1 MAGSSIQIVPATWQ
15 YGHAVAANMRP
26 ADVAEVWA
34 LARHSPL
41 EAVERSLEI
50 PGEAYAFL
58 ADDEPL
64 AVFGCA
70 ETAVLNTGSP
80 WLLGAVG
87 VDRYARQFIEL
98 GRSYVAHWAH
108 EYDDLYNVV
117 DARNERS
124 IDWLSR
130 LGFVFDDPIPFGP
143 DATPFLPFHLRRSD
157 NV

>member
-1 MAGSSIQIVPATWQ
+1 MEIKVVAATWE
-15 YGHAVAANMRP
+15 YGAAIAANMRP

-34 LARHSPL
+34 LARHSPM
-41 EAVERSLEI
+41 EAVTRSLEM

-58 ADDEPL
+58 ADDVPL

-70 ETAVLNTGSP
+70 ETVMAEVGSP

-87 VDRYARQFIEL
+87 VERYARQFIEL
-98 GRSYVAHWAH
+98 GRSYVAHWAL
-108 EYDDLYNVV
+108 EYNDLYNVV

-124 IDWLSR
+124 IDWLGR
-130 LGFVFDDPIPFGP
+130 LGFVFDEPILIGL
-143 DATPFLPFHLRRSD
+143 DATPFLPFHLRRPE